1 MIGHVIAG
9 QRGKVFLVSKVSPD
23 HATASGIR
31 QACAAS
37 LARLGTEYLDLYL
50 LHWRGGVSDLSVVVD
65 NFESL
70 RAEGRIRR
78 WGVSNFLVGDMEDLY
93 RVRGGDGCA
102 TNQVRYNLKDRSIER
117 NLLPWCEQHGLPIMA
132 YSPLDMGGDLLRNT
146 ALIRIAERHQSSPAV
161 IALAWTIRRAHHLD
175 PGIWLAGSC
184 AAECLCIVAAVDG
197 SGFGRIEPGVRNVE
211 LGANVLAPAPDTVTL
226 CVHTADGVPQQ
237 AISLPGGFVKGGV
250 FLPHCDRSA
259 QGSSSPVRVNS
270 AVPSWSCQRPLSA
283 GPARPTSVRN
293 RRSTA
298 VTRAIDERVKIAA
311 LRTFAD
317 GRETG

>member
-1 MIGHVIAG
+1 MTLSVQLPDGSRVPALGQGSWHLAQGRHPASEEEEALRTGISLGLALIDTAEIYGDGRAEQMIGHVIAG

-31 QACAAS
+31 QAFAAS
-37 LARLGTEYLDLYL
+37 LARLGTDYLDLYL

-65 NFESL
+65 TFESL

-161 IALAWTIRRAHHLD
+161 IALAWTIRSGHVISIPESGSPAHVRQNASALSLRLTDLD
-175 PGIWLAGSC
+175 LGELNR
-184 AAECLCIVAAVDG
+184 
-197 SGFGRIEPGVRNVE
+197 GF
-211 LGANVLAPAPDTVTL
+211 AT
-226 CVHTADGVPQQ
+226 
-237 AISLPGGFVKGGV
+237 
-250 FLPHCDRSA
+250 
-259 QGSSSPVRVNS
+259 
-270 AVPSWSCQRPLSA
+270 
-283 GPARPTSVRN
+283 
-293 RRSTA
+293 
-298 VTRAIDERVKIAA
+298 
-311 LRTFAD
+311 
-317 GRETG
+317 